1 MNIYQTL
8 NTQTLYKIATYT
20 LVRKKDKLYFPPNS
34 SQTKPRKFI
43 KKIPNRKAAV
53 DRMQNTLHIVLL

>member
-20 LVRKKDKLYFPPNS
+20 LVRKKDKLYFPPNLP
-34 SQTKPRKFI
+34 QTKPRKFI
-43 KKIPNRKAAV
+43 KKYQTEKL
-53 DRMQNTLHIVLL
+53 Q